1 MKSKQTFPAAIQFAT
16 DTVATKSQAFNMT
29 IRAPPCDPLLH
40 VKVYNFFAPALGNV
54 VYNLKLFSSYLDY
67 T

>member
-16 DTVATKSQAFNMT
+16 DTVAAKSQAFNMT

-40 VKVYNFFAPALGNV
+40 VTVYNFFAPALGNV
-54 VYNLKLFSSYLDY
+54 VFN
-67 T
+67 